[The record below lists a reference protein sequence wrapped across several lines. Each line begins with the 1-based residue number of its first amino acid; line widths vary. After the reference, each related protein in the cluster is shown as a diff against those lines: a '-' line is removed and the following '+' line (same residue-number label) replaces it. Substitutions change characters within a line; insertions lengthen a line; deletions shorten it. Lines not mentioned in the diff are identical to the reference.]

1 MPETPDA
8 NDSVDPE
15 FTARLEWQVRTAL
28 RRTSRF
34 ARPARGAWRVAKLA
48 KSATIVVVALTAG
61 ASATLAIQ
69 RVQESRSAQLHG
81 HIASLEL
88 ARAET
93 RQMRRAE
100 TLKRI
105 DAAVARGREST
116 GARAEAE
123 LAAARSAGDVR
134 RRKLDLEETTA
145 GGRAPDDTLAAP
157 RVGGRDFVGERLAVD
172 LSECGSALLM
182 AQSDGKRVQQLVDA
196 GAASTAELSATRAAV
211 ARAESDVTRT
221 RARADL
227 RVRFLSGEIS
237 AARVEWLGRIAD
249 NEAATI
255 RRAAELEQAKAHVER
270 SRALGA
276 GGFAPQSDVAAA
288 ELAFADAQAELLI
301 LRDERAL
308 LDEELAAAH

>member
-1 MPETPDA
+1 MHETPDA
-8 NDSVDPE
+8 NDTLDPE

-34 ARPARGAWRVAKLA
+34 ARPTRGAWRVAKLA
-48 KSATIVVVALTAG
+48 KSAAIVVVALTAG
-61 ASATLAIQ
+61 ASATLALQ
-69 RVQESRSAQLHG
+69 RVQESHAAQLRG

-88 ARAET
+88 ARAEA
-93 RQMRRAE
+93 RQTRRAE

-105 DAAVARGREST
+105 DGAIARGMESM

-123 LAAARSAGDVR
+123 LAAARGAGDVR

-172 LSECGSALLM
+172 LADCDSALRM
-182 AQSDGKRVQQLVDA
+182 ARSDGKRVQQLVDA
-196 GAASTAELSATRAAV
+196 GAASTAELSATRATV

-227 RVRFLSGEIS
+227 RARFLSGELS

-255 RRAAELEQAKAHVER
+255 RRAAELEQAKAHAER
-270 SRALGA
+270 ARALGA
-276 GGFAPQSDVAAA
+276 GGLAPQGDVTAA
-288 ELAFADAQAELLI
+288 ELALVDAQAELMI

-308 LDEELAAAH
+308 LDEALAATR